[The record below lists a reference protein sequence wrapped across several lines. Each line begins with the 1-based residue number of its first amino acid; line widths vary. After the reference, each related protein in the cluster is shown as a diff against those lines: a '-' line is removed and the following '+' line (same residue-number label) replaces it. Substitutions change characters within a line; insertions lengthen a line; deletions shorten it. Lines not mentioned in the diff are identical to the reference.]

1 MAESRF
7 ISLTSYCLV
16 EYMFEPIG
24 SLNFLNDNI
33 TLLQNNKSGVYQIYN
48 EDGSFSSTKNIKDLT
63 AISLGN
69 NTVVYADSEKVPN
82 YTDYDDDMT
91 ETTLSGWN
99 VVYDRVRFHFVAG
112 FDFEGFE
119 AIILAIMNKQNNGE
133 NHLFA
138 NILLA
143 PDNIGELITFNS
155 KPLFLS
161 DSQFDRYIDILV
173 PSIKNIN
180 QDFSVA
186 PVPGNT
192 FAAAITPTDSGYSGF
207 ITNAPISISLSECS
221 KRNELATDVGIKYDT
236 FEISE
241 NYDASV
247 SQTNEFDDV
256 GTSISESSNGDFI
269 EYYLTWNG
277 GFPEELISI
286 LNKRNPN
293 DDWVIIHQLSV
304 FEQVGS
310 SFINTARLVIFQEE
324 DWDEPLVYRPIL
336 KNAGSAVSMSID
348 LLSRLTNR
356 RNGEQIIREASF
368 SLISPKK
375 YGRSLNVIPLSD
387 EPQSQ
392 KVYNKIIKK
401 DFEAT
406 KLFIEPTFAPGFN
419 GDEIIKNK
427 PVKSV
432 EYVPV
437 FFSNNNI
444 SVSNNSG
451 ITKTRDIS
459 DEIIYGPG
467 KLKFILSP
475 FDNAIKLKLF
485 NVINNKAVPLDLNLT
500 GAKYRM
506 VFETDSGKIKVDN
519 EKSSTSENLSIGEI
533 SFKVSQADS
542 ESMFKSDKQTVY
554 ITSVS
559 QDGVETLMYTGEWR
573 RPTQQD
579 DVDSAKVS
587 AKESFDEVDNRE
599 AKITAM
605 EEKIAMLIEN
615 ENKRKFTISRNNIIK
630 KKATPAA
637 VNRYGM
643 PSPKKIRTEV
653 SNAGKKS
660 GKKSTFSKL
669 AKKISYKS
677 SLKNNGRSIR

>member
-1 MAESRF
+1 
-7 ISLTSYCLV
+7 
-16 EYMFEPIG
+16 MFEPIG
-24 SLNFLNDNI
+24 SLNFINDNV
-33 TLLQNNKSGVYQIYN
+33 TLLQNDKTGVYQIYN
-48 EDGSFSSTKNIKDLT
+48 EDGSFSSTRNIKDLT

-91 ETTLSGWN
+91 ESTLAGWN
-99 VVYDRVRFHFVAG
+99 VVYDRVRFHFVSG

-143 PDNIGELITFNS
+143 PETIGELITFNS

-173 PSIKNIN
+173 PSIKNLN
-180 QDFSVA
+180 QDFDVA

-207 ITNAPISISLSECS
+207 ITNAPITISLSECS
-221 KRNELATDVGIKYDT
+221 KRTKLATDVGIKYDT

-247 SQTNEFDDV
+247 SQTNEFDNV
-256 GTSISESSNGDFI
+256 GTSIAEASNGDFI
-269 EYYLTWNG
+269 EYFLTWNG

-293 DDWVIIHQLSV
+293 DDWVIIHQLSI

-310 SFINTARLVIFQEE
+310 SFINTARLVIFQED
-324 DWDEPLVYRPIL
+324 DWDEPLVYRPVL

-356 RNGEQIIREASF
+356 RNGEQIIREATF

-375 YGRSLNVIPLSD
+375 YGRKLNVIPLSD

-392 KVYNKIIKK
+392 RVYNKIIKK

-406 KLFIEPTFAPGFN
+406 KLFIEPTFAPGFE
-419 GDEIIKNK
+419 GDALTSSR
-427 PVKSV
+427 PVKSI

-444 SVSNNSG
+444 SISNNSG
-451 ITKTRDIS
+451 ITKTKDIA

-475 FDNAIKLKLF
+475 FDNAVKLKLF
-485 NVINNKAVPLDLNLT
+485 NVINTKAVPLDLNLT
-500 GAKYRM
+500 GATYRM
-506 VFETDSGKIKVDN
+506 VFETDTGKIKVDN
-519 EKSSTSENLSIGEI
+519 EKSSTSENLSVGEI
-533 SFKVSQADS
+533 SFKVSKADS
-542 ESMFKSDKQTVY
+542 ESIFKSTKQTVY
-554 ITSVS
+554 VTSVS
-559 QDGVETLMYTGEWR
+559 QDGSETLMYTGEWR
-573 RPTQQD
+573 RPAQQS
-579 DVDSAKVS
+579 DVDNAAKI
-587 AKESFDEVDNRE
+587 AKAEFAEVDNRE
-599 AKITAM
+599 SKITAM
-605 EEKIAMLIEN
+605 EAKIA
-615 ENKRKFTISRNNIIK
+615 KFTKGQDKKKFTISRNNIVK
-630 KKATPAA
+630 KKAVPPA

-669 AKKISYKS
+669 AKKISSKS
-677 SLKNNGRSIR
+677 RSNNKGRSVR

>member
-1 MAESRF
+1 MTESRF
-7 ISLTSYCLV
+7 ISLTPYCVV

-33 TLLQNNKSGVYQIYN
+33 TLLKNDKSGVYQIYN
-48 EDGSFSSTKNIKDLT
+48 EDSSFSSTKNIKDLT
-63 AISLGN
+63 AIPIGN
-69 NTVVYADSEKVPN
+69 NTVVYADSEKIPN

-91 ETTLSGWN
+91 ETSLTGCN
-99 VVYDRVRFHFVAG
+99 VVHDRVRFHFVSG
-112 FDFEGFE
+112 FDFDGFE
-119 AIILAIMNKQNNGE
+119 AIILAIINKQNNGK

-143 PDNIGELITFNS
+143 PETIGELITFNS
-155 KPLFLS
+155 KPLFLA

-173 PSIKNIN
+173 PSIKNLN

-186 PVPGNT
+186 PIPGNT
-192 FAAAITPTDSGYSGF
+192 LAAAITPTDSGYSGF
-207 ITNAPISISLSECS
+207 ILNSPISISLSECAKRS
-221 KRNELATDVGIKYDT
+221 KISTNSNVKFDA

-247 SQTNEFDDV
+247 SQTNEFDNV
-256 GTSISESSNGDFI
+256 GASISEAGSGDFI

-310 SFINTARLVIFQEE
+310 SFINTSRFVIFQED
-324 DWDEPLVYRPIL
+324 DWDEPLVYRPVL

-375 YGRSLNVIPLSD
+375 YGRKLNVIPLTD

-392 KVYNKIIKK
+392 KIYNKIIKK
-401 DFEAT
+401 DFEST
-406 KLFIEPTFAPGFN
+406 KLFIEPSFAPGFD
-419 GDEIIKNK
+419 GDII
-427 PVKSV
+427 PASEPIKSI

-451 ITKTRDIS
+451 ITKTKDIS
-459 DEIIYGPG
+459 DEIIFGPG
-467 KLKFILSP
+467 KLRFVLSP
-475 FDNAIKLKLF
+475 FDNSIKLKLF
-485 NVINNKAVPLDLNLT
+485 NVINNKSVPLDLNLS
-500 GAKYRM
+500 GARYRL
-506 VFETDSGKIKVDN
+506 VFETSAGKIKVDN
-519 EKSSTSENLSIGEI
+519 DKSSKSENLSTGEI
-533 SFKVSQADS
+533 SFTVAQTDS
-542 ESMFKSDKQTVY
+542 EAIYKSSKQVFY
-554 ITSVS
+554 LTSVS
-559 QDGVETLMYTGEWR
+559 QDDTETLMYNGEWR
-573 RPTQQD
+573 RPSQQTE
-579 DVDSAKVS
+579 VTSAI
-587 AKESFDEVDNRE
+587 KEAVVEVAEIDNRE
-599 AKITAM
+599 SKISELEAKIN
-605 EEKIAMLIEN
+605 ELIIR
-615 ENKRKFTISRNNIIK
+615 ENKRKFTISRNSIVK

-643 PSPKKIRTEV
+643 PNPKKIRTEV

-660 GKKSTFSKL
+660 GKKSKFSKL
-669 AKKISYKS
+669 AKKISSKS
-677 SLKNNGRSIR
+677 K